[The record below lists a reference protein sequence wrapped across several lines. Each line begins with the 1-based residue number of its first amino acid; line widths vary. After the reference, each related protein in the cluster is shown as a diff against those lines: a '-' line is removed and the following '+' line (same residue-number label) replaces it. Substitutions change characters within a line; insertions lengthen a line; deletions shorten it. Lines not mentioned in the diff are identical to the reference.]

1 MYTSVLQLVVRGVVN
16 YPSIFLS
23 PIVSSLLYQ
32 SIGINQLLISKTK
45 NYVFRQ

>member
-1 MYTSVLQLVVRGVVN
+1 MIVRGVVN

-32 SIGINQLLISKTK
+32 SIGINQLLISKNK
-45 NYVFRQ
+45 ELCI